1 MSASQEAY
9 ERLLAAQRA
18 VTPYERE
25 EAQKESD
32 REQLTA
38 KIRRRLAKVY

>member
-1 MSASQEAY
+1 MNASTDAY
-9 ERLLAAQRA
+9 ERLMAARRE

-32 REQLTA
+32 RERLAA
-38 KIRRRLAKVY
+38 KIRRRLPKVY